1 MQKLVKVMEKLRS
14 KDGCPWDRAQTHS
27 SLKKHLIE
35 EAYEVCEAIDS
46 GDPERLKDELG
57 DFLFQVIFHAQVAK
71 ERGAFDIKDVIRASY
86 EKMVR
91 RHPHV
96 FGKHKASAECGKSVS
111 PSSASRGS
119 SALNRS
125 IRENPE
131 DAYRRWQEEK
141 GQEKNYR
148 DRKTLLDGVPKTLP
162 ALLKAQKIS
171 KRAASAGFDWPDVE
185 FAVNK
190 VHEELEEVK
199 EEIKS
204 KNKKRLAEEIGD
216 LLFVIT
222 VVARFGGV
230 DAEDA
235 LHSAT
240 KKFARRFKKIEDA
253 LKKRD
258 KKINE
263 CGFEELYRLWRI
275 NR

>member
-1 MQKLVKVMEKLRS
+1 MSAKAFTKLVKVMEKLRS

-57 DFLFQVIFHAQVAK
+57 DFLFQAVFHAQVAK
-71 ERGAFDIKDVIRASY
+71 ERGAFDIEDVIRASY
-86 EKMVR
+86 EKMLR

-96 FGKHKASAECGKSVS
+96 FGKHKASD
-111 PSSASRGS
+111 
-119 SALNRS
+119 
-125 IRENPE
+125 PE
-131 DAYRRWQEEK
+131 DAYRRWQEKK
-141 GQEKNYR
+141 GREKNYKN
-148 DRKTLLDGVPKTLP
+148 RKSLLDGVPRTLP

-171 KRAASAGFDWPDVE
+171 KRAASAGFDWPDMRFVID
-185 FAVNK
+185 K

-199 EEIKS
+199 EELKS
-204 KNKKRLAEEIGD
+204 GNKKRLAEEIGD

-222 VVARFGGV
+222 VMARFGGV
-230 DAEDA
+230 DAEDS

-240 KKFARRFKKIEDA
+240 RKFARRFKKIGDA
-253 LKKRD
+253 LKKRR

-263 CGFEELYRLWRI
+263 CGFEELYGLWRK

>member
-1 MQKLVKVMEKLRS
+1 MNEKSLSKLVKVMKKLRS

-71 ERGAFDIKDVIRASY
+71 ERGAFDIKDVIKASH

-96 FGKHKASAECGKSVS
+96 FGKNKA
-111 PSSASRGS
+111 RD
-119 SALNRS
+119 
-125 IRENPE
+125 PE
-131 DAYRRWQEEK
+131 DAYRRWQDEK
-141 GQEKNYR
+141 EQEKSYR
-148 DRKTLLDGVPKTLP
+148 GRKTLLDGVPKTLP

-199 EEIKS
+199 EELRS

-240 KKFARRFKKIEDA
+240 KKFSRRFKKIGDS
-253 LKKRD
+253 LKKRG
-258 KKINE
+258 KKMNE
-263 CGFEELYRLWRI
+263 CGFEELYRLWRM